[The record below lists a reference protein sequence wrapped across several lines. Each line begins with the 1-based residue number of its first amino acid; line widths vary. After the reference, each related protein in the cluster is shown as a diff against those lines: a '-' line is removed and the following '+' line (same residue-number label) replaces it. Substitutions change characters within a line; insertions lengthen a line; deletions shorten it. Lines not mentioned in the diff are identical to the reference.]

1 MNAQKPISPLLQ
13 NVRKRIMTILRCKII
28 GLNPNGCFTWRR
40 ADAEAPRGVLPQE
53 LAPAGIAI
61 GSEVRITLEYDAV
74 GRKSVVACSVVG
86 SDSDVAKSEVIQRVV
101 GEPTRIPLVARSH
114 LAFGEIRW
122 TKIKNPLE
130 NAAALG
136 KFRPALLVSGDDHRW
151 RVMGFTTKDHF
162 EDGSPRVP
170 IPDHA
175 AIGLPSLG
183 YFWGARLTRVDP
195 ADIGDFIGDADAS
208 LLGALLGLARAD
220 LTMDE
225 IAAIRTVLN
234 ATAA

>member
-1 MNAQKPISPLLQ
+1 
-13 NVRKRIMTILRCKII
+13 MTILRCKII

-40 ADAEAPRGVLPQE
+40 TDAEAPRGVLPKE

-61 GSEVRITLEYDAV
+61 GSEVRITLEHDAV
-74 GRKSVVACSVVG
+74 GRKSVVACSVVK
-86 SDSDVAKSEVIQRVV
+86 SDSDTVNSEVIQRVI
-101 GEPTRIPLVARSH
+101 GEPTQIPLVARSH
-114 LAFGEIRW
+114 LAFGQIRW
-122 TKIKNPLE
+122 TSIKNPLE
-130 NAAALG
+130 NAAATG

-170 IPDHA
+170 IPDYA

-208 LLGALLGLARAD
+208 LLRTLLGLARAD

-225 IAAIRTVLN
+225 IAAIRTEIQ